1 MGSGGHVVAS
11 PARAAKLEV
20 AMVNAISNML
30 AIAPSRRRARYFTG
44 TRLSIPIETPTQR
57 EREVQQNDRT
67 LADGSSRRLGRRR

>member
-1 MGSGGHVVAS
+1 
-11 PARAAKLEV
+11 
-20 AMVNAISNML
+20 MVNAISNML